1 MTHLVGSN
9 RLLIFTKNEFL
20 NCSVWAVGTIK
31 HLVLLVVS
39 CWTKFEDTWS
49 GKCLGLM
56 CLWGGGRKNVSDG
69 RAGIDPLTVLYMNF
83 CLWSRR
89 LLSNV
94 SWLRLVSM
102 VVTDPGCLE
111 R

>member
-1 MTHLVGSN
+1 MVGEVF
-9 RLLIFTKNEFL
+9 RLN
-20 NCSVWAVGTIK
+20 
-31 HLVLLVVS
+31 VS
-39 CWTKFEDTWS
+39 FF
-49 GKCLGLM
+49 
-56 CLWGGGRKNVSDG
+56 WGGGRKN
-69 RAGIDPLTVLYMNF
+69 VLYMNF